1 MGDHQVRAKRGRDCV
16 LCTVCGVRCAV
27 AHTNVAFFPSDACA
41 TISESAQDLIAN
53 LIVVDPT
60 KRFTAQQVL
69 DHPWVSGV
77 AAKPA
82 GT

>member
-1 MGDHQVRAKRGRDCV
+1 MYGVRCA
-16 LCTVCGVRCAV
+16 VCGVRCVVLRVRCAV
-27 AHTNVAFFPSDACA
+27 ANTNVAFFPSDACA